1 MVEKALNVGVILDA
15 AEKELIKY
23 SWNRTTLVSIAKSLD
38 VSHAALYSYFRS
50 KVELRDAILERW
62 LLKYSNALDSITKKD
77 GNAKE
82 ILYDWF
88 FLLFNLKKNEL
99 FEKEEM
105 FTLNTSLIQQNT
117 RVIQKHEDRLINQ
130 LETIIKRE
138 ILNKTIR
145 EQDSFLLARTLFG
158 LMSAFYHPA
167 FSDQWRDENINDK
180 FSKSWEI
187 VSRGLFQL

>member
-1 MVEKALNVGVILDA
+1 M
-15 AEKELIKY
+15 
-23 SWNRTTLVSIAKSLD
+23 
-38 VSHAALYSYFRS
+38 YSYFRS

-77 GNAKE
+77 GSAKD

-117 RVIQKHEDRLINQ
+117 RVTQKHEDRLINQ